1 MAIQV
6 NLKFPEPL
14 YRATSKFARSNGY
27 RNVQDVVYESVREKV
42 NRKPGYDE
50 SFTER
55 EIALIDRIL
64 ETSLRKG
71 LIASEKELRSALR
84 K

>member
-14 YRATSKFARSNGY
+14 YRAASKFARSNGY

-42 NRKPGYDE
+42 NGKRRYDE

-55 EIALIDRIL
+55 EIALIEKIA

-71 LIASEKELRSALR
+71 LIVGEKEIRSALR